1 MQRQS
6 VTSNHL
12 QSVGYDPSTKTLE
25 VEFKNGR
32 VYHYLKVPPSEF
44 DALMT
49 AESLEEYLNDNI
61 KSSFSYREVV

>member
-12 QSVGYDPSTKTLE
+12 RSVGYDPSTKTLE

-32 VYHYLKVPPSEF
+32 IYHYAKVPSSEF

-61 KSSFSYREVV
+61 KSTFSYREVD

>member
-12 QSVGYDPSTKTLE
+12 RSVGYDPSTKTLE

-32 VYHYLKVPPSEF
+32 IYQYAKVPTEEF

-49 AESLEEYLNDNI
+49 SESHHEYLNDNI
-61 KSSFSYREVV
+61 KSTFSYREIV